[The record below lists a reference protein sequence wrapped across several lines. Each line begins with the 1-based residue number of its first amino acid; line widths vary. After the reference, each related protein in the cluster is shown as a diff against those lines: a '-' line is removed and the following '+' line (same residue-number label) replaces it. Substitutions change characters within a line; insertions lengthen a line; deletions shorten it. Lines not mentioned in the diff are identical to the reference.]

1 MTTKNKNVTTPA
13 IEDTNLEGTLQGGE
27 VVEPIT
33 MEHFF
38 TREGANAGAK
48 MPLYLPDGTIS
59 EHFVVVLGTDS
70 DLFRKAEM
78 EAKRAAANIAQIEN
92 AETRDSMI
100 AEEQLNLIASLVT
113 GWSFPQEC
121 TKKNVLRFLKEAPQI
136 AENINTY
143 AAQRSN
149 FVKKKNNSSLIGSPK
164 NQS

>member
-1 MTTKNKNVTTPA
+1 MTTKNKNVTATA

-48 MPLYLPDGTIS
+48 MQLYLPDGTIS